1 MSIES
6 QEYVVQSAPINNNDM
21 RMTTYIVLKFIVNRF
36 HIMLLSSHYAFWTGK
51 PQIGL
56 NVKKKLFSKFLVKIS
71 SMNLFKINR
80 DRRCVHS

>member
-56 NVKKKLFSKFLVKIS
+56 NVKKSCFQNFWSKYLA
-71 SMNLFKINR
+71 
-80 DRRCVHS
+80 